1 MNINM
6 ETLMHTT
13 SCNCASCASV
23 PALGIKMPYEEKK
36 NKTTTAQKGR
46 KKLIV
51 GENDLATV
59 CPQAAAMLS
68 KKNSFTAYEVA
79 GMSGMIA
86 IFDCPK
92 CKHEFEATVRNVVR
106 NIKKSKGNST
116 GCAICAGLKVVVG
129 YNDLATTCPEVAAML
144 SAKNADFATKY
155 TKGSNVFASFI
166 CPDCKKEFEAKICK
180 VANAVNPCPYCRD
193 TKFLANHMD
202 LETYLKKNNR
212 EDILNCIRPDSPYQ
226 ANEVSYSSNRTLF
239 LNCPECGN
247 KWEVSANYL
256 TGHGISYMCG
266 NCNQMANFVS
276 KPEQYAVRIA
286 MGFARENGIPNAFDE
301 VRHIFGYNNKY
312 GVDFVD
318 NTRKV
323 CMEYNGVYWHK
334 DKKRVDCYKFIK
346 IHNAGYTF
354 IRILEPGLKAFD
366 EKYDIVLPKSYK
378 HSNKY
383 EPGIMENLGYKLISL
398 FEEIYNCKA
407 TSEIQK
413 LVDFKEFEKW
423 YDNHRKNILATAT
436 ENATKKAA

>member
-1 MNINM
+1 MN
-6 ETLMHTT
+6 TFVKVMHVNT
-13 SCNCASCASV
+13 CNCAACASV
-23 PALGIKMPYEEKK
+23 PTLGIKMPYEEEEKK
-36 NKTTTAQKGR
+36 ATKTR
-46 KKLIV
+46 KTRQKLIV

-59 CPQAAAMLS
+59 APEVAAMLS
-68 KKNSFTAYEVA
+68 EKDKHFAFEVTAGSNRKLTFVCPDCKK
-79 GMSGMIA
+79 
-86 IFDCPK
+86 
-92 CKHEFEATVRNVVR
+92 EFEAKICSVTIAVCPCPYCRKVKKARRNPKP
-106 NIKKSKGNST
+106 I
-116 GCAICAGLKVVVG
+116 VG
-129 YNDLATTCPEVAAML
+129 VNDLATTCPQVAAML
-144 SAKNADFATKY
+144 SKKNADFATKY
-155 TKGSNVFASFI
+155 TMGSNAVASFT

-180 VANAVNPCPYCRD
+180 VTNVVYPCPYCRD
-193 TKFLANHMD
+193 TKILANHMD

-226 ANEVSYSSNRTLF
+226 ASEVSYSSNKTLF

-247 KWEVSANYL
+247 KWVISANYL
-256 TGHGISYMCG
+256 TAQGISYMCG
-266 NCNQMANFVS
+266 NCNQTTNFIS

-286 MGFARENGIPNAFDE
+286 MGFARENGVPNAFDE

-366 EKYDIVLPKSYK
+366 KKYDIVLPKNYK
-378 HSNKY
+378 HGNEY
-383 EPGIMENLGYKLISL
+383 ESKIMEDLGYKLISL
-398 FEEIYNCKA
+398 FEEIYNYKA
-407 TSEIQK
+407 TPEIQK

-423 YDNHRKNILATAT
+423 YDIHRKRISAKATD
-436 ENATKKAA
+436 NAAKKAA